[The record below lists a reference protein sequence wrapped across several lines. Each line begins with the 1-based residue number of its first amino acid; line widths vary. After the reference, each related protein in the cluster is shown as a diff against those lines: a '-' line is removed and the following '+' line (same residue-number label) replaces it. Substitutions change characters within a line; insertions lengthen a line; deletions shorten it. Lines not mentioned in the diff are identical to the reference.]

1 VAAMRLGTVDRAGN
15 DAAMT
20 RRRRVL
26 LGTLALV
33 AGVIAT
39 YATAWMAVAFA
50 PIGKVRVKNWEATA
64 QGWQHE
70 ELRWPWPIS
79 GPLERPTDLDE
90 TRCFGLRIREWYNF
104 SNSIYVMDEAD
115 AALAVTNG
123 LNPVV
128 LRVYATQILVD
139 PPCAFV
145 RELRAGWPL
154 TCVRWWRD
162 LGDDQNEKRL
172 FEVRGGW
179 NPWSWP
185 RLLRMPGLPVEHML
199 PLRPLWP
206 QFIAN
211 VLIWAL
217 ALAGVVSG
225 FAWIVH
231 GRRVKRRRR
240 RGWCLACGYNL
251 AGLAPHQACPECGT
265 PRARPE
271 LSPPETRPG
280 TIDAQ
285 GRRGPA
291 TPPQSPL
298 D

>member
-1 VAAMRLGTVDRAGN
+1 MLGA
-15 DAAMT
+15 
-20 RRRRVL
+20 
-26 LGTLALV
+26 LALV

-50 PIGKVRVKNWEATA
+50 PVGKVRVTSWEATA
-64 QGWQHE
+64 TGWQDD
-70 ELRWPWPIS
+70 ELRWPWPVM
-79 GPLERPTDLDE
+79 GPLERPI
-90 TRCFGLRIREWYNF
+90 RVSQARSRGLQVRQWFNI
-104 SNSIYVMDEAD
+104 SNSIYVMNDAEAS
-115 AALAVTNG
+115 LATSNG

-128 LRVYATQILVD
+128 FQLDGTVGLPMKPYASVW
-139 PPCAFV
+139 
-145 RELRAGWPL
+145 ELRAGWPL
-154 TCVRWWRD
+154 ACLRWWTEH
-162 LGDDQNEKRL
+162 GDTHDNQYWNVE
-172 FEVRGGW
+172 RGAFR
-179 NPWSWP
+179 PWST
-185 RLLRMPGLPVEHML
+185 RSGLSIGRIDVEKML
-199 PLRPLWP
+199 PIRPLWP

-225 FAWIVH
+225 FVWMVH

-265 PRARPE
+265 PRTGPE
-271 LSPPETRPG
+271 LIPLETRPG
-280 TIDAQ
+280 TIDQQ
-285 GRRGPA
+285 GRRGPV